1 MNSYGRLFRLNIYGE
16 SHGADIG
23 VIVDGCPAG
32 LPLSAEDFEADLAR
46 RNPTQAGTTARKED
60 DLPRI
65 TSGLY
70 QGKTTGSPLHISF
83 ANRDLQSD
91 VYEKIKDTPRPGH
104 ADFVA
109 RKKFGGYADIR
120 GGGHFSGRL
129 TVGLV
134 AAGVIAKKIIHPVHI
149 SARLLE
155 AGGQEDVEAA
165 VERAISSGD
174 SIGGLVEC
182 RADNVPAGLGE
193 PFFDAVEARLSHLL
207 FSIPAIRG
215 IEFGAGFQAAK
226 MTGSE
231 HNDDIL
237 DTEGKT
243 ATNHAG
249 GINGGISNGNP
260 LVFRAAVKPTSSIS
274 LKQKTIEF
282 TTGKPVE
289 LQVSGRHDSCIAL
302 RTPVIF
308 EAAAAVV
315 LADFLLLEQFI
326 PRIWKS

>member
-1 MNSYGRLFRLNIYGE
+1 MNSFGRLFRISIYGE
-16 SHGADIG
+16 SHGIDVG
-23 VIVDGCPAG
+23 VVIDGCPAG
-32 LPLSAEDFEADLAR
+32 LPLAVEDFEVDLKR
-46 RNPTQAGTTARKED
+46 RNPVSSGTTARKED
-60 DLPRI
+60 DRPRI

-83 ANRDLQSD
+83 ANRDLQSEI
-91 VYEKIKDTPRPGH
+91 YEKIKDTPRPGH
-104 ADFVA
+104 ADLVA
-109 RKKFGGYADIR
+109 RNKFGGYADYR

-129 TVGLV
+129 TAAMV
-134 AAGVIAKKIIHPVHI
+134 AAGVIAKKIIQPVSITAH
-149 SARLLE
+149 LLE
-155 AGGQEDVEAA
+155 VGGSQDIEAA
-165 VERAISSGD
+165 VEQAIQSGD

-182 RADNVPAGLGE
+182 TAHNVPIGLGE

-226 MTGSE
+226 MTGSK
-231 HNDDIL
+231 HNDNII

-243 ATNHAG
+243 ETNHAG

-274 LKQKTIEF
+274 LKQKSIDL
-282 TTGKPVE
+282 TTGQPIE
-289 LQVSGRHDSCIAL
+289 LQVSGRHDTCIAL

-308 EAAAAVV
+308 EATTAIV
-315 LADFLLLEQFI
+315 LADLMFLQQLI

>member
-1 MNSYGRLFRLNIYGE
+1 MNSFGRLFRLSIYGE

-32 LPLSAEDFEADLAR
+32 LPLAAEDFETDLAR
-46 RNPTQAGTTARKED
+46 RNPTQSGTTARNED

-65 TSGLY
+65 SSGLY

-109 RKKFGGYADIR
+109 WKKFGGFADFR

-129 TVGLV
+129 TVALV
-134 AAGVIAKKIIHPVHI
+134 AAGVIAKKIIHPVLI

-165 VERAISSGD
+165 VAKAIGSGD
-174 SIGGLVEC
+174 SIGGTVEC
-182 RADNVPAGLGE
+182 MAEKVPAGLGE

-226 MTGSE
+226 MTGGE
-231 HNDDIL
+231 HNDNIV
-237 DTEGKT
+237 DTKGKT
-243 ATNHAG
+243 ETNHAG

-274 LKQKTIEF
+274 LQQKTIKL
-282 TTGKPVE
+282 TTGEPVE
-289 LQVSGRHDSCIAL
+289 LQVSGRHDVCIAL
-302 RTPVIF
+302 RAPVIF
-308 EAAAAVV
+308 EAATAVV
-315 LADFLLLEQFI
+315 LADFMLLEQLI
-326 PRIWKS
+326 PRIWNS